1 MSNAS
6 LFLAN
11 LTHKAIIPIVKDV
24 INSSLTT
31 IDHLKDD
38 QNLTTVAP
46 LVETVTI
53 NITEEI
59 ALAERRA
66 TLHGDTS
73 FVVIS
78 AALVFFMTPGL
89 GYFYSGM
96 ARSKNALSLIFV
108 CFLSMAVVLI
118 QWTLFGFSL
127 AFSESGGP
135 FIGNFKYGGGTNI
148 DHHHMVPAVS
158 SVAFFIYQGMF
169 ATITPALM
177 FGSSAERIRIL
188 PALLFMLIWT
198 TIVYDP
204 VAYWT
209 WATNGWLN
217 KMGSLDYAGGTPVH
231 ITSGFAGLA
240 KALALGKRKGFAD
253 HGKEWKPHNLSN
265 VFLGTAMLWFGWF
278 GFNGGS
284 ALAGTSRA
292 AMAASVTSI
301 AAATGGLTWILF
313 DYRHG
318 RKLSALGFCSGAVAA
333 LVAITPGSGFVAP
346 WAAIVIGFLAG
357 LVCNL
362 GCHLKHVLGYDDALD
377 VFGTHGLGGFL
388 GNILTGIFAQKWIV
402 TLDDSAP
409 IDGGWVDG
417 HWMQVPYQLC
427 GSVVGATWSFV
438 ITFLLVFIMDK
449 IPFIHLR
456 LKDED
461 QEVGVDLAEMGEVA
475 YTMTDVVKG
484 AARRLSSV
492 FTGPSDFERRAQKQ
506 YFPSGRHPSYPN
518 MGNNFNNLKGFR
530 GPKKISEGEEEVD
543 EDSVKHEDETHE
555 NGYSVKQANAKDLGK
570 DSASEYSLD
579 AY

>member
-1 MSNAS
+1 MTQA
-6 LFLAN
+6 LQPE
-11 LTHKAIIPIVKDV
+11 TTTAI
-24 INSSLTT
+24 NYTL
-31 IDHLKDD
+31 
-38 QNLTTVAP
+38 
-46 LVETVTI
+46 
-53 NITEEI
+53 EI

-96 ARSKNALSLIFV
+96 ARSKNALSLIFI

-118 QWTLFGFSL
+118 QWTLFGFTL
-127 AFSESGGP
+127 AFSDNGGP
-135 FIGNFKYGGGTNI
+135 FIGDFTYGGGTNV

-204 VAYWT
+204 IAYWT
-209 WATNGWLN
+209 WAQNGWLN
-217 KMGSLDYAGGTPVH
+217 KLGSLDYAGGTPVH
-231 ITSGFAGLA
+231 IASGFAGLA
-240 KALALGKRKGFAD
+240 KALALGKRKGFAA

-301 AAATGGLTWILF
+301 AASTGGLTWILF

-346 WAAIVIGFLAG
+346 WAAIIIGFLAG
-357 LVCNL
+357 LICNL
-362 GCHLKHVLGYDDALD
+362 GCHLKHILGYDDALD

-388 GNILTGIFAQKWIV
+388 GNILTGIFAQQWIAR
-402 TLDDSAP
+402 LDDST
-409 IDGGWVDG
+409 IDGGWLDG
-417 HWMQVPYQLC
+417 NWIQVPKQLC
-427 GSVVGATWSFV
+427 GSVCGALWSFT

-456 LKDED
+456 LKEED
-461 QEVGVDLAEMGEVA
+461 QELGVDLAEMGEVA

-492 FTGPSDFERRAQKQ
+492 FTGPSEFESRAKKQ

-518 MGNNFNNLKGFR
+518 MNSNFNNLKGIR
-530 GPKKISEGEEEVD
+530 GNQHKISEAEEEID
-543 EDSVKHEDETHE
+543 EESVKNEDINE
-555 NGYSVKQANAKDLGK
+555 NGDHRKSVSAKDDKK
-570 DSASEYSLD
+570 DSSSEYSLD